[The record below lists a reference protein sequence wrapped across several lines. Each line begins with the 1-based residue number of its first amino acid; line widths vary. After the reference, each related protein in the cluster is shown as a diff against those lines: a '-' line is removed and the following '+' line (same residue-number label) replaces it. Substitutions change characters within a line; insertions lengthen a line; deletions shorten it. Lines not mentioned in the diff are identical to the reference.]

1 MSQQNTF
8 NERRKA
14 AIPAGLA
21 QHLDMMIDR
30 AENAEYWD
38 EAGKRY
44 IDFGAGI
51 AVANTGHRHPKVIAR
66 VKLQLDRYTHLSFQT
81 TPYEGYLALC
91 ERLNALAPGDF
102 PKKTFLVNTGAEANE
117 NAIKVARAATGRS
130 AFVAFSGAFHGRT
143 LMTMSLTGK
152 TVPYKAGFGPLV
164 PDVYHVPFPTP
175 YRGITEADSLRALD
189 TLFKSEV
196 DPSRVAGI
204 IIEPVQG
211 EGGFNPAS
219 ASLMKSLRQLCDTH
233 GILLIADEIQTGF
246 CRTGRMFAMDH
257 LGVAPD
263 IITMAKGLGGGFP
276 IAAITGRAS
285 VMDKIPAGGLG
296 STFAGNPLSCAAAL
310 AVIDVLAEEK
320 LAERA
325 VQVGERVMRRF
336 KAWSDDERF
345 GCVGNVRGL
354 GAMVA
359 VEFVKDRETREPWP
373 EVVKTLTRVAAD
385 RGLILLTCGVYG
397 NVVRVLAPLTI
408 PFDQLEEGLDI
419 FEAALHASLAELQEP
434 A

>member
-1 MSQQNTF
+1 
-8 NERRKA
+8 
-14 AIPAGLA
+14 
-21 QHLDMMIDR
+21 
-30 AENAEYWD
+30 
-38 EAGKRY
+38 
-44 IDFGAGI
+44 
-51 AVANTGHRHPKVIAR
+51 
-66 VKLQLDRYTHLSFQT
+66 
-81 TPYEGYLALC
+81 
-91 ERLNALAPGDF
+91 
-102 PKKTFLVNTGAEANE
+102 
-117 NAIKVARAATGRS
+117 
-130 AFVAFSGAFHGRT
+130 
-143 LMTMSLTGK
+143 MTMSLTGK

-196 DPSRVAGI
+196 DPGRVAGI

-219 ASLMKSLRQLCDTH
+219 ASLMRSLRQLCDTH

-246 CRTGRMFAMDH
+246 CRTGRMFAMEH
-257 LGVAPD
+257 MGVAPD

-310 AVIDVLAEEK
+310 AVIDILAEES

-325 VQVGERVMRRF
+325 IQVGERVTRRF
-336 KAWSDDERF
+336 KAWSDDDRLP
-345 GCVGNVRGL
+345 CVGDVRGL

-359 VEFVKDRETREPWP
+359 VEFVKDRESREPWP
-373 EVVKTLTRVAAD
+373 ELVKALTRSAAD

-408 PFDQLEEGLDI
+408 PFAQLEEGLDI
-419 FEAALHASLAELQEP
+419 FEAALQEALAESREL